1 MNENA
6 RARVFAA
13 GSKGKDEKVRE
24 RRCGGASGEGCFPF
38 TGTPGY
44 RRDFFRLIARHPP
57 PPFLPTDIPY
67 VQGRATTVVRR
78 GGEGHTR
85 AEKEEG
91 DGAILG
97 KR

>member
-57 PPFLPTDIPY
+57 PSLSPY
-67 VQGRATTVVRR
+67 GYSLRAGTCNYGGEARR
-78 GGEGHTR
+78 GGAH
-85 AEKEEG
+85 AS
-91 DGAILG
+91 G
-97 KR
+97 KGGGGWSDPG